1 MNFVE
6 PIRDR
11 RKIAQIKNLLRGQGR
26 ARDLLL
32 FTVGVNSALRIS
44 DLLQLKIGDFLGS
57 EGNLRPEFSLREQK
71 TGKRYVLTIN
81 DSIREAWQFY
91 AAHNDDVV
99 QDRDN
104 YVFFNLKTNDPHDP
118 IQRGQAWRLIQQ
130 LCKDVGLNGEYGTH
144 TLRKTW
150 GYQARLAGVDLAT
163 IMRKFNHSRL
173 DITMRYL
180 GITDDELADAA
191 RRLNL

>member
-1 MNFVE
+1 VNFVE
-6 PIRDR
+6 PIRDK
-11 RKIAQIKNLLRGQGR
+11 RKISQIENLLKGQGR
-26 ARDLLL
+26 TRDFLL

-44 DLLQLKIGDFLGS
+44 DLLTLTVGDFIDANGWLRS
-57 EGNLRPEFSLREQK
+57 EFTLKEQK

-81 DSIREAWQFY
+81 ESIREAWLFY
-91 AAHNDDVV
+91 ASTHGDTIQRRENA
-99 QDRDN
+99 
-104 YVFFNLKTNDPHDP
+104 VFFNLKSGDGA

-130 LCKDVGLNGEYGTH
+130 ICKDVGLNGEYGTH

-150 GYQARLAGVDLAT
+150 GYHARLAGVDLAT
-163 IMRKFNHSRL
+163 IMRKFNHNRI

-191 RRLNL
+191 RRINL

>member
-11 RKIAQIKNLLRGQGR
+11 RKIAQIKNQLRGQSR

-44 DLLQLKIGDFLGS
+44 DLLQLTVGDFVDTAGD
-57 EGNLRPEFSLREQK
+57 LRPEFALKERK
-71 TGKRYVLTIN
+71 TGKRYVLTVN
-81 DSIREAWQFY
+81 DSIREVWQFY
-91 AAHNDDVV
+91 AVAHGNLL
-99 QDRDN
+99 QNRHGP
-104 YVFFNLKTNDPHDP
+104 VFFNLKSGDGA
-118 IQRGQAWRLIQQ
+118 IQRGQAWRLIQK

-150 GYQARLAGVDLAT
+150 GYHARLAGVDLAT
-163 IMRKFNHSRL
+163 IMRKFNHSRI

-180 GITDDELADAA
+180 GLTDDELADAA

>member
-6 PIRDR
+6 PIRDK
-11 RKIAQIKNLLRGQGR
+11 RKISQIKNQLRGQGR

-44 DLLQLKIGDFLGS
+44 DLLTLTVGDFVDATG
-57 EGNLRPEFSLREQK
+57 SLRSEFTLKEQK

-81 DSIREAWQFY
+81 NSIQEAWQFY
-91 AAHNDDVV
+91 AAKHGDVA
-99 QDRDN
+99 QRRDN
-104 YVFFNLKTNDPHDP
+104 AVFFNLKSGDGV

-130 LCKDVGLNGEYGTH
+130 VCKDVGLNGEYGTH

-150 GYQARLAGVDLAT
+150 GYHARLAGVDLAT
-163 IMRKFNHSRL
+163 IMRKFNHSRI

-180 GITDDELADAA
+180 GITDDEMADAA
-191 RRLNL
+191 RRINL

>member
-6 PIRDR
+6 PIRDK
-11 RKIAQIKNLLRGQGR
+11 RKITQIKNQLRGEGR

-44 DLLQLKIGDFLGS
+44 DLLQLSVGDFLDTAG
-57 EGNLRPEFSLREQK
+57 SLRSEFTLKEQK

-91 AAHNDDVV
+91 AATHGDVV
-99 QDRDN
+99 QCRDN
-104 YVFFNLKTNDPHDP
+104 AVFFNLKSGSGS
-118 IQRGQAWRLIQQ
+118 IQRGQAWRLIQS

-150 GYQARLAGVDLAT
+150 GYHARLAGVDLAT
-163 IMRKFNHSRL
+163 IMQKFNHSRL

-180 GITDDELADAA
+180 GITDDEMADVA